1 MPFKHATKQDKHA
14 QLTSGGV
21 GFLKFFFAKT
31 HVVDNKLLTQCTT
44 PFASAEYGT
53 FCLQTNSQ
61 NVENSLHG
69 RLHTC
74 LVFAAID
81 IVLTSVYY
89 EMILLIE

>member
-21 GFLKFFFAKT
+21 GFLQLFFAKT
-31 HVVDNKLLTQCTT
+31 HVEDNKLLTQCTT
-44 PFASAEYGT
+44 PIAWAEYGT

-74 LVFAAID
+74 LVFAVID
-81 IVLTSVYY
+81 NASTYFNY
-89 EMILLIE
+89 EMILLMG